1 MSKVEIVAAIGAVF
15 AVAGGVLADCGW
27 YATAMACAMIAICC
41 GVAIGGMTA

>member
-1 MSKVEIVAAIGAVF
+1 MNKVEIIASIEAVF

-27 YATAMACAMIAICC
+27 YATATACGTVAICC